1 MRKRNL
7 TKDFGDGFH
16 GTKRTGNPN
25 RPRDYKGT
33 GKRAELLPYIDTP
46 TKDKSIN
53 LLKKQLKEK
62 GGNSVPI
69 RSKYDKR
76 YHI

>member
-7 TKDFGDGFH
+7 TKDFGDGIH

-25 RPRDYKGT
+25 RPKDYKGT
-33 GKRAELLPYIDTP
+33 GKRAELLPYFDTK

-53 LLKKQLKEK
+53 NLKKRLK
-62 GGNSVPI
+62 GGEVIPT
-69 RSKYDKR
+69 RPKYDNK
-76 YHI
+76 YKV